1 MTVPP
6 ALHVHRHD
14 TRNRALIVLAGEID
28 LHSAPLIRQSLAQ
41 CLRDGIRTIDVDLR
55 SVAFCDCSGLN
66 AFLTAALRTGTA
78 GGSLRLRCP
87 NPAVARLFALT
98 GSDFLFLARPD
109 IPDGLLDRIPSA
121 V

>member
-28 LHSAPLIRQSLAQ
+28 LHSAPLVRHSLAQ
-41 CLRDGIRTIDVDLR
+41 CLREGIRTIVVDLT
-55 SVAFCDCSGLN
+55 SVTFCDCSGLN
-66 AFLTAALRTGTA
+66 AFLTASLRTTTA
-78 GGSLRLRCP
+78 GGSFRLRCP
-87 NPAVARLFALT
+87 SPAVARLFALT
-98 GSDFLFLARPD
+98 GSEFLFLSHPD
-109 IPDGLLDRIPSA
+109 IPAGLLDRLPNA